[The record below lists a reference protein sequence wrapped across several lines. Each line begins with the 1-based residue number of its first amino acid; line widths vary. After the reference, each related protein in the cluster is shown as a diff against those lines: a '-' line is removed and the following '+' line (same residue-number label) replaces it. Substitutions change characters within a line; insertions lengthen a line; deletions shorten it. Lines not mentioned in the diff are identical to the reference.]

1 VQWLGSA
8 QCRLYQTLAGKVP
21 DGPQVL
27 CPKVEIPLP
36 VPDLLYLTSF
46 YIFHIFNGYFAFHD
60 ESFIQ
65 FEISE
70 LTLAHELK

>member
-1 VQWLGSA
+1 VAGFGTV
-8 QCRLYQTLAGKVP
+8 QTLSNPGWQGTRWTAGAMSQSGNP
-21 DGPQVL
+21 AS
-27 CPKVEIPLP
+27 CARH
-36 VPDLLYLTSF
+36 LLYLTSF